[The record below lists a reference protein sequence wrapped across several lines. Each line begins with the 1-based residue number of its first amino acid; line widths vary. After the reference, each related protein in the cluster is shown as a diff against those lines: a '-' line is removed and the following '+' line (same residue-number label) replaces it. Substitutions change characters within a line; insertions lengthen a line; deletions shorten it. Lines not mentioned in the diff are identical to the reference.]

1 MGSIAL
7 NKLDNVIYTLDDW
20 QKKLIGI
27 TAYCPVCDEVTKIK
41 AEGSLARQ
49 TYFTHRKNSDCP
61 TIKENHEKYAL
72 LPPSKR
78 DEYNG
83 KKIICWAKVN
93 IHHLYSQCKEILQG
107 KLKFNEFS
115 EILDKANKKSIWFYT
130 GLTNETLPYVLIVN
144 YGVFPKIKGLRDAEV
159 HYIFKKDAY
168 SDDLFLKKRISHM
181 FRITNQDIES
191 IELNYTTINTTK
203 STAPYYLWKYVKE
216 FMNTKS
222 DID

>member
-41 AEGSLARQ
+41 AEGSLAVQ

-72 LPPSKR
+72 LPPSER
-78 DEYNG
+78 DEENG
-83 KKIICWAKVN
+83 KRLLCWAKLN
-93 IHHLYSQCKEILQG
+93 IYHLYLKCQEILEG
-107 KLKFNEFS
+107 KLKFIEFS
-115 EILDKANKKSIWFYT
+115 NVLQKANDKSIWYYK
-130 GLTNETLPYVLIVN
+130 GLTNETLPYVLVVN
-144 YGVFPKIKGLRDAEV
+144 YGVFPKKKDLRNEDV
-159 HYIFKKDAY
+159 HYIFDKKSY
-168 SDDLFLKKRISHM
+168 GDDLFLKKKISHM
-181 FRITNQDIES
+181 FKITKSDIES
-191 IELNYTTINTTK
+191 IELNYTTK
-203 STAPYYLWKYVKE
+203 STAPYYVWKYVKE
-216 FMNTKS
+216 FMNTDS